1 MKTTID
7 HLPEDK
13 QAKLRAI
20 TSIFTEPREGAPVG
34 MLILFGSHAR
44 DGGSRLTLIRDAF
57 EARQEPRTR
66 DLELGVDRA
75 RDGDVLGTHASILPG
90 PGPRSSRGR
99 NSTTPERLVV
109 DLRPLA
115 ARSRVG
121 ESRRERGRLG
131 A

>member
-44 DGGSRLTLIRDAF
+44 GDWVEDEMCIRDSHHRCKKNRLALLF
-57 EARQEPRTR
+57 
-66 DLELGVDRA
+66 V
-75 RDGDVLGTHASILPG
+75 ASQ
-90 PGPRSSRGR
+90 RSL
-99 NSTTPERLVV
+99 STTT
-109 DLRPLA
+109 
-115 ARSRVG
+115 
-121 ESRRERGRLG
+121 RR
-131 A
+131 